1 MIILQTRKAVRIPLR
16 HKKKP
21 SQTTF
26 TSGTTSISMDLRWYF
41 YFEAFWVS
49 KTQLQALD
57 INRLMRF
64 QSWLN
69 YNFVCSFLKFC
80 LVFPSDVKVYIKSS
94 TWVAKQSYL
103 CSKFSMSQRR
113 KQWVRSICRH
123 YHLLVSSGAILF
135 HNITPHYVRQ
145 NWQVGIRALRPQN
158 TSSFCGCQVHMTITY
173 S

>member
-1 MIILQTRKAVRIPLR
+1 
-16 HKKKP
+16 
-21 SQTTF
+21 
-26 TSGTTSISMDLRWYF
+26 MDSRWYF
-41 YFEAFWVS
+41 YFEAFWIS
-49 KTQLQALD
+49 ETQLQALG

-103 CSKFSMSQRR
+103 CGKFSMSLRR

-145 NWQVGIRALRPQN
+145 NWQVYVLSDLKIHPLSVVVKSTWLSLYLDGSIKL
-158 TSSFCGCQVHMTITY
+158 
-173 S
+173 